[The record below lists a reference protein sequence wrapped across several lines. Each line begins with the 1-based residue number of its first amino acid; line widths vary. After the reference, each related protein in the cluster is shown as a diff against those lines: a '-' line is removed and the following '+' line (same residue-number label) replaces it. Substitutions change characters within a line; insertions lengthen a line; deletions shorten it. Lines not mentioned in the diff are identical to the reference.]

1 MCRSLEDIQIGPEL
15 TSDQARAIFN
25 QGEEAVVF
33 ALLEL
38 RKQLAEAQ
46 ERLNP
51 STHVMCRIISGDWC

>member
-1 MCRSLEDIQIGPEL
+1 MSPSLDDISIGPEL
-15 TSDQARAIFN
+15 TSEQARAIFG

-46 ERLNP
+46 EEGIKGRV
-51 STHVMCRIISGDWC
+51 STFDIQQH